1 MSEDTD
7 RILTEHGAAAKHST
21 VPGVPPEQQLRPY
34 LAAGDRAEGQA
45 EANAGA
51 GQREEGAE
59 GGESGEVGEVGE
71 DWDIVHVGAAD
82 TPDHGAQAL
91 MRTSDGDFRISAAE
105 VDGKVGLKIERFHP
119 HETPDGD
126 HVADPGTDHES
137 GSTTDGSTTSDDST
151 SDGPS
156 TD

>member
-34 LAAGDRAEGQA
+34 LAAGDRAEGQVDA
-45 EANAGA
+45 DAGA

-59 GGESGEVGEVGE
+59 AGESGEVGE

-119 HETPDGD
+119 HETLDGD
-126 HVADPGTDHES
+126 HAADPGAADHET
-137 GSTTDGSTTSDDST
+137 GSTTDGSTSDNST
-151 SDGPS
+151 SDGSS